1 MIDRLAQELNVFTKK
16 YLCSYSNL
24 STKGTKVEVWFVSP
38 TTFAVHWAAENWKN
52 NMFNNYCSRVGST
65 LCQVWSCGF
74 VFKICKCWGW
84 PALSLLQCL
93 MIFKFIST
101 LGSSVITSVGWQK
114 STADHTSHQWALI
127 LPAQKHNII
136 FKRKSLSNKS
146 LLKCSLDT
154 GSRVDRAIDSSL
166 GGHKV

>member
-1 MIDRLAQELNVFTKK
+1 MIDRLAQELSVFTKK

-74 VFKICKCWGW
+74 LFKICKCWGW

-101 LGSSVITSVGWQK
+101 LGSSWYQWSLLLVGRNPQPTIRHISEHLSFLHKNITS
-114 STADHTSHQWALI
+114 
-127 LPAQKHNII
+127 
-136 FKRKSLSNKS
+136 F
-146 LLKCSLDT
+146 LKEKAYQTKVCSSAHLTLDLGLT
-154 GSRVDRAIDSSL
+154 GR
-166 GGHKV
+166 